1 MDIFKIIG
9 VAILSAVAILCV
21 RQTRQDVAVVLS
33 IAAGLVILLMILN
46 SLTTVITAF
55 NDIAE
60 TTGIDSGLFSGV
72 IKIIGVGY
80 LTEFSADILED
91 GGLKNLSDK
100 VIFAGKVLIM
110 LMALPVLTEIISLIK
125 ELLI

>member
-9 VAILSAVAILCV
+9 VAVLSAAAILCV
-21 RQTRQDVAVVLS
+21 RQTRQDIAVVLS
-33 IAAGLVILLMILN
+33 IASGLIILLMVLN

-60 TTGIDSGLFSGV
+60 TTGIDNGLFSGV

-80 LTEFSADILED
+80 LTEFSADLLED
-91 GGLKNLSDK
+91 GGL
-100 VIFAGKVLIM
+100 
-110 LMALPVLTEIISLIK
+110 
-125 ELLI
+125 